1 MSGYL
6 SYRLAACLSRR
17 LPGRSAYWVGL
28 RAADLYYR
36 FHRRDREAV
45 LSNLRQIYTW
55 LGIEPATRN
64 LEGMTRKTFQY
75 FGKYLVDFFRFSRLT
90 ERDVQ
95 RLVSIQNRIHMDRAL
110 AGGKGAIVV
119 TAHLGNWELGGAV
132 LIALGHEV
140 NAVVMPQ
147 RMRRLENLLSRQR
160 ESRGMRLLPVGS
172 SALGLI
178 RCLRR
183 GEIVALL
190 ADRDFTRHHERY
202 DFFGRPACMPRG
214 AAWLSRR
221 TGAPIVPTFLLRQED
236 DTFLLRLHP
245 PIWPDE
251 QGSHENIMHRIRD
264 VLQQEIGERPHQ
276 WFIFRDFWS
285 PDGEAAAGSEPA

>member
-28 RAADLYYR
+28 RAADYFYR
-36 FHRRDREAV
+36 HHHRDREAV
-45 LSNLRQIYTW
+45 LSNLRQIFAW
-55 LGIEPATRN
+55 RGIEPATDS
-64 LEGMTRKTFQY
+64 LDGMTRKTFQY
-75 FGKYLVDFFRFSRLT
+75 FGKYLVDFFRFSRLSA
-90 ERDVQ
+90 EDV
-95 RLVSIQNRIHMDRAL
+95 RKMVSIEHRDYMDQAL
-110 AGGKGAIVV
+110 AAGRGVIAV

-147 RMRRLENLLSRQR
+147 RMPRLENLLRRQR
-160 ESRGMRLLPVGS
+160 ESRGMHLLPVGS

-183 GEIVALL
+183 GQIVALL

-202 DFFGRPACMPRG
+202 DFFGKPACMPRG

-221 TGAPIVPTFLLRQED
+221 TGAPIVPVFLLRQED

-245 PIWPDE
+245 PIWPEE
-251 QGSHENIMHRIRD
+251 QGTHENIMHRIRD
-264 VLQQEIGERPHQ
+264 VLQQEISERPYQ
-276 WFIFRDFWS
+276 WFIFRDYWS
-285 PDGEAAAGSEPA
+285 PRGETLPGTEVA